1 MKFVPVSSSVGGMRV
16 SLVLVLA
23 FTACGVSHAA
33 DDPKPGAVDDGVTVN
48 MDALADE
55 APLPKPDQPKVRPIA
70 KPEAPKLLATVPLP
84 RPKPVTEISSAASA
98 NVPATLTPPPVAK
111 APAKA
116 EVPVTIVENFPVE
129 MTGAATDPF
138 ALSKPFDP
146 VAGFSVLS
154 RIRFSSGL
162 SRMPNAAYAIL
173 DVVALRLLAS
183 QERVRLAAFSG
194 KTGDMSSA
202 SHRLSLERARVVREY
217 LVSKGVAMDRVDV
230 LPFGGAA
237 DGVTD
242 RVDVLASGT

>member
-1 MKFVPVSSSVGGMRV
+1 MRV

-23 FTACGVSHAA
+23 FTACGVAHAQDA
-33 DDPKPGAVDDGVTVN
+33 SEPAGEDNGVTVN
-48 MDALADE
+48 MGALSEE
-55 APLPKPDQPKVRPIA
+55 APQPQVTPDKPKPLNGVRPIP
-70 KPEAPKLLATVPLP
+70 KPSLSLSASRVPLP
-84 RPKPVTEISSAASA
+84 RPKPIVALQAAPAAAIPLAQVRTE
-98 NVPATLTPPPVAK
+98 VEK

-129 MTGAATDPF
+129 MTGVATDPF
-138 ALSKPFDP
+138 ASNRPFNP

-162 SRMPNAAYAIL
+162 SQMPNAAYAIL
-173 DVVALRLLAS
+173 DAVAQRLLAS

-194 KTGDMSSA
+194 KTGDLSSA
-202 SHRLSLERARVVREY
+202 SRRLSLERARVVREY

-230 LPFGGAA
+230 LPFGGAV
-237 DGVTD
+237 DGITD

>member
-1 MKFVPVSSSVGGMRV
+1 MRV

-23 FTACGVSHAA
+23 FTACGISHAKDNPEPAA
-33 DDPKPGAVDDGVTVN
+33 DGDGVTVN
-48 MDALADE
+48 MDALTDE
-55 APLPKPDQPKVRPIA
+55 APLPKPDQSKLAVRPLA
-70 KPEAPKLLATVPLP
+70 KPEMPVPLATVPLP
-84 RPKPVTEISSAASA
+84 RPKPVTEFSPAVSAV
-98 NVPATLTPPPVAK
+98 VPVTQAPLPVAK

-138 ALSKPFDP
+138 ASTKPFNP

-162 SRMPNAAYAIL
+162 SRMPSAAYAIL

-194 KTGDMSSA
+194 KTGDMSSE

-230 LPFGGAA
+230 LPFGGAT
-237 DGVTD
+237 DGIND

>member
-1 MKFVPVSSSVGGMRV
+1 MRV

-23 FTACGVSHAA
+23 FTTCGISHAKDNPEPAA
-33 DDPKPGAVDDGVTVN
+33 DGDGVTVN
-48 MDALADE
+48 MDALTDE
-55 APLPKPDQPKVRPIA
+55 APLPKPDQSKLAVWPLA
-70 KPEAPKLLATVPLP
+70 KPEMANRLVTIPMP
-84 RPKPVTEISSAASA
+84 RPKPVMAKPVTEFSPAALA
-98 NVPATLTPPPVAK
+98 VVPVTQAPSPVAK

-138 ALSKPFDP
+138 ASTKPFNP

-162 SRMPNAAYAIL
+162 SRMPSAAYAIL
-173 DVVALRLLAS
+173 DVVAQRLLAS
-183 QERVRLAAFSG
+183 QERIRLAAFSG
-194 KTGDMSSA
+194 KTGDMSSE

-230 LPFGGAA
+230 LPFGGAT
-237 DGVTD
+237 DGIND